1 MGKIKTYTT
10 NDLELHKIELFARL
24 VNSALSEVNDDRY
37 YMEVKD
43 IYFDFGQD
51 WMYTGFVTYDEKEQN
66 GTLAS
71 WQSFCPRDY
80 ELILDTD
87 SIEKLSYM
95 AVYYAIE
102 LHNGSKDINLYP
114 RFEQA

>member
-37 YMEVKD
+37 CMEVKD
-43 IYFDFGQD
+43 MYFDFGQN
-51 WMYTGFVTYDEKEQN
+51 WMYTGFVTCDEKN
-66 GTLAS
+66 FTS

-87 SIEKLSYM
+87 SIEKLSNM

-102 LHNGSKDINLYP
+102 LHKGSKDI
-114 RFEQA
+114 RFDIKFKI